1 MKYTTLISTDDL
13 EKNLHKSNWIVFDCR
28 SSLLNYKTAHI
39 PEARHCHLEE
49 DLSSPITAKS
59 GRHPLPDI
67 NKLVKCLG
75 NWGVNKD
82 TQVIAYDNT
91 GGADYASRLWW
102 QLRTLGHQN
111 VAVLDGGFQQWEKS
125 NKTLTQQLPEIIP
138 KIFTPDID
146 EAQWLSTEAIQ
157 QNLSNKVFTVLDA
170 RAAERFRGEV
180 EPFDTIAG
188 RIPGAINRAFTLNL
202 NEEGLF
208 LSTKE
213 LRKQFDALLGNIA
226 PQDIVHQC
234 GSGVTACH
242 NMLAMEI
249 AGLTGSKL
257 YAGSWSEWIRDNIHP
272 IAVG

>member
-13 EKNLHKSNWIVFDCR
+13 AKNLNTPNWVIFDCR
-28 SSLLNYKTAHI
+28 APLLDYQTSHI
-39 PEARHCHLEE
+39 PESRHCHLED

-67 NKLVKCLG
+67 DKIVKCLG
-75 NWGVNKD
+75 NWGVNND
-82 TQVIAYDNT
+82 TQIIAYDNT

-125 NKTLTQQLPEIIP
+125 NKTLTQELPEIIP
-138 KIFTPDID
+138 KTFTPNID
-146 EAQWLSTEAIQ
+146 ETQWLPTEAIVK
-157 QNLSNKVFTVLDA
+157 NLSDKIFTVLDA

-188 RIPGAINRAFTLNL
+188 RIPDAINRAFMLNL

-208 LSTKE
+208 LSAQE
-213 LRKQFDALLGNIA
+213 LRKQFNALLGNIA

-249 AGLTGSKL
+249 AGLTGSRL
-257 YAGSWSEWIRDNIHP
+257 YAGSWSEWIRDESRP
-272 IAVG
+272 IAVN